1 MKAYIQ
7 VILYRLTKF
16 GLHMRKIGVC
26 EYKTIITEKRD
37 CKFEREKG
45 GLQESG
51 GRKQK
56 GKWCICYNNDK

>member
-1 MKAYIQ
+1 
-7 VILYRLTKF
+7 
-16 GLHMRKIGVC
+16 MRKICVC

-37 CKFEREKG
+37 SKFEREQG

-56 GKWCICYNNDK
+56 GKWCKCVIIMINKSKKRRLAI